1 MKKIFFTL
9 FTVATL
15 FSCSNN
21 STNEDNTVPA
31 ELIGTWQFKGIYSFD
46 VVDENDMPLYTAYEN
61 GGFITFYENKNFKQI
76 IDNLEYT
83 GMFTV
88 TNANKLTLTYNPN
101 QIGLSTEPKSSK
113 IYFLS
118 ENVLKLSCFDDG
130 LCDIVRYE
138 KIEPN

>member
-1 MKKIFFTL
+1 MKNIFLLFFTVTTIL
-9 FTVATL
+9 
-15 FSCSNN
+15 SCSN
-21 STNEDNTVPA
+21 SDTNENTTIPA

-83 GMFTV
+83 GMFSV
-88 TNANKLTLTYNPN
+88 NNANKLILTYDPN
-101 QIGLSTEPKSSK
+101 QIGLSTEPGNSK

-130 LCDIVRYE
+130 LCDIIRYE